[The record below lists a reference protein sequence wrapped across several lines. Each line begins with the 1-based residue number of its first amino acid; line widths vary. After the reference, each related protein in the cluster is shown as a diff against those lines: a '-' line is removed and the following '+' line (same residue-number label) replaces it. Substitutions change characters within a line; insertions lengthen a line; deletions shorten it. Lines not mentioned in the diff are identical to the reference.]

1 MKGKPSQNLKLLLL
15 LVPILGTVLISGC
28 TNTTGPTFGNGVAI
42 LNWEPSLSSVES
54 GDNLQLRL
62 RIQNQGELTARSVSA
77 AITGIDTNDWGIS
90 GSPTQA
96 VNLAPPDRVQS
107 TQGETREFLFDA
119 EAPGIPKGTT
129 QPFTPQVRVFYVYRT
144 TASKLVTVVND
155 QELQRL
161 QDQGKTLSSKDTVT
175 SAGPLKVTINAGKFL
190 KIKEQGY
197 GFSRTFPITID
208 IQNVGGGVVST
219 QSTMSTNPDYKVVFS
234 LTQPS
239 RLGITCTPSGTFA
252 ANAITLWKG
261 QSASVTCNVQILSS
275 PLSSEDDNIIVTLDY
290 SYYIDASTTVTVTG
304 VSEGSNIPYS

>member
-1 MKGKPSQNLKLLLL
+1 MKAKPSSSVKLLLL

-28 TNTTGPTFGNGVAI
+28 TNTTGPTFGNGVTI

-62 RIQNQGELTARSVSA
+62 RVQNQGELTANSVTA
-77 AITGIDTNDWGIS
+77 AITGIDPNDWRIS
-90 GSPTQA
+90 SPTQS
-96 VNLAPPDRVQS
+96 VNLAPPDRVQA

-119 EAPGIPKGTT
+119 VAPGIPKGTT
-129 QPFTPQVRVFYVYRT
+129 QPFTPQARVFYVYRT

-175 SAGPLKVTINAGKFL
+175 SAGPLKVTINTGKF
-190 KIKEQGY
+190 IKVKEAGW

-219 QSTMSTNPDYKVVFS
+219 QGMSMSANPDYKVVFS
-234 LTQPS
+234 INQPGGLT
-239 RLGITCTPSGTFA
+239 ITCNPSSNYISNSVTM
-252 ANAITLWKG
+252 WKG
-261 QSASVTCNVQILSS
+261 QSASVTCNVQITNT
-275 PLSSEDDNIIVTLDY
+275 PLSSVDKNIIVTLDY

-304 VSEGSNIPYS
+304 VSEGTYTPYY